1 MAPSSYFAD
10 NYGEK
15 LTNALNALRVFSD
28 KCWKKAAVIIGL
40 ALAGYDLVPGP
51 ADLGI
56 DIFMSIGDALGK
68 CEIDNYLLVNN
79 YIPPLIQQLIINY
92 LHFLTT
98 TFIDKYS
105 EAVNE
110 IKRILDIARERGD
123 IYFIE
128 IAYALGL
135 VSIIARAR
143 QLGKAVDSSDADAV
157 LYIASLAMQFVKSP
171 TLITPILVTLLPLR
185 DKAPHR
191 YIDLL
196 ASTSSM
202 EGLNSDVVKYILNE
216 LNDVLEYHDDRIKK
230 HAWSLAHA
238 IRAYTYL
245 FVTYRKY
252 FTTDEI
258 KRVVNKVINLL
269 NELGKSGSN
278 LGVIAWAYALTLA
291 LMDETVRMSIED
303 VIGINVV
310 NKAGEVLEE
319 LSKLRKKVKELMKD
333 EEFMSFAES
342 MYIRTDEEKVKE
354 TILDIALTLKQAL
367 AHRRFYNDE
376 LDEAA
381 KLFNEVAKE
390 RWKNND
396 FKSYEYYLYN
406 LNWALRAK
414 AIKGSLVGGKLVGEF
429 KWLYKETS
437 SVRRYKSGI
446 TPVGWAHHLS
456 ITSNILGGYLVSLAL
471 ANDDKAISELLRDL
485 PSDTDKGVLV
495 PTKLT
500 LNALLNPRGRL
511 SGELEGKLSVNP
523 EELIETLNYYG
534 VGPEFLPALMV
545 AFGIAKPEDVSRM
558 CMSINDSTK
567 GGICMYAISVAMND
581 NAAVVQLRERLIDTF
596 RGLLFEK
603 LGLLKELGVDA
614 DKLIDE
620 FKGLAD
626 GLDGKSL
633 AQLLAPGNSMAQ
645 FVLMLH
651 ALVNGNEK
659 LAKAL
664 ALMGVAYATDKLF
677 TRLFLEAYKA
687 CCDLGSESFRRAI
700 AKLFF
705 YHV

>member
-1 MAPSSYFAD
+1 MSPSSYFAD

-135 VSIIARAR
+135 ASIIARAN
-143 QLGKAVDSSDADAV
+143 QLRKAVDPSDADAV

-196 ASTSSM
+196 ASTSNIK
-202 EGLNSDVVKYILNE
+202 GLKSDVVKYILNE
-216 LNDVLEYHDDRIKK
+216 LSDVLEYYDDRIKK
-230 HAWSLAHA
+230 HAWSLVHA
-238 IRAYTYL
+238 IRAYIYL
-245 FVTYRKY
+245 FVMYREY

-258 KRVVNKVINLL
+258 KRVVNKVVNLL

-500 LNALLNPRGRL
+500 LNALLSPRGRL

-534 VGPEFLPALMV
+534 VGPEFLPALRV
-545 AFGIAKPEDVSRM
+545 AFSITKPEDGFTM
-558 CMSINDSTK
+558 CMLINDSIK
-567 GGICMYAISVAMND
+567 GRTCMYAISVAINND
-581 NAAVVQLRERLIDTF
+581 AAVVQSRGRLIDTF

-614 DKLIDE
+614 DVLFNE
-620 FKGLAD
+620 FRGLVD

-659 LAKAL
+659 LAKAH
-664 ALMGVAYATDKLF
+664 ALMETVNVGGKLP
-677 TRLFLEAYKA
+677 TRLYLEAYRT
-687 CCDLGSESFRRAI
+687 CCDLGKDEFRRAI

-705 YHV
+705 LHV

>member
-143 QLGKAVDSSDADAV
+143 QLGKAVDPSDADAV

-230 HAWSLAHA
+230 HAWSLVHA

-414 AIKGSLVGGKLVGEF
+414 AIKGSLVGGKLVSEF

-511 SGELEGKLSVNP
+511 SGELEGRLSVNP

-567 GGICMYAISVAMND
+567 GGICMYAISVAINND
-581 NAAVVQLRERLIDTF
+581 AAVVQLRERLIDTF

-614 DKLIDE
+614 DVLFNE
-620 FKGLAD
+620 FRGLVD

-659 LAKAL
+659 LAKAH
-664 ALMGVAYATDKLF
+664 ALMETVNVGGKLP
-677 TRLFLEAYKA
+677 TRLYLEAYRT
-687 CCDLGSESFRRAI
+687 CCNLSSEEFRRAI